1 MTTPTLPEFVPE
13 VAARLDSLAGLVTWD
28 DGGAEIKAAW
38 EVPFGPEESWS
49 LTEEGR
55 VVAGPHGPVP
65 VRVYTPRAA
74 ARGATGADGEG
85 ADLGVGDGS
94 GADPSDALRPALVWC
109 HGGGFMWG
117 DLDQPEAYAVSR
129 GVAGRADAVVVSV
142 DYHLV
147 DEPGPDGVAIPAV
160 HNVDGTTGLHAPV
173 PVDDVVAAVRWT
185 LDHADELGI
194 DPRRVALG
202 GASAGGHLAAMA
214 TQQLATAARSD
225 GGSDGASGDTG
236 KRALAASLLM
246 YPVAEATASTPTDEE
261 AAALAATPMVLRW
274 HAAKMEAMNENYLG
288 RPLATA
294 SDQDFPDL
302 IAARDLS
309 AWPRTYVEV
318 DEFDDLRVGARAL
331 ADRLRAAGAD
341 VEYVVRRGVSHGHL
355 NRIGLEAAHASMDHM
370 AAIVREM

>member
-1 MTTPTLPEFVPE
+1 VKKEKPLTPTAVPEFASE
-13 VAARLDSLAGLVTWD
+13 VAERLAPVVDLENWD
-28 DGGAEIKAAW
+28 DAAPGVREAW
-38 EVPFGPEESWS
+38 EAPFGPEEPSS
-49 LTEEGR
+49 VMEEDR
-55 VVAGPHGPVP
+55 VVTGPHGPVP

-74 ARGATGADGEG
+74 AEKPRGTRDAA
-85 ADLGVGDGS
+85 GVGGVS
-94 GADPSDALRPALVWC
+94 GAPDLDGVGPGRADAPRPALVWC

-129 GVAGRADAVVVSV
+129 GVAARADAVVVSV

-147 DEPGPDGVAIPAV
+147 DEPGPDGTAIPAT

-185 LDHADELGI
+185 LANADELGI

-214 TQQLATAARSD
+214 THRLASEN
-225 GGSDGASGDTG
+225 GG
-236 KRALAASLLM
+236 ALAASLLM
-246 YPVAEATASTPTDEE
+246 YPVAEATASVPDDEE
-261 AAALAATPMVLRW
+261 AAAMAATPMVLRW
-274 HAAKMEAMNENYLG
+274 HAAKMAAMNENYLG
-288 RPLATA
+288 RPLTTA
-294 SDQDFPDL
+294 SAEDFPDR
-302 IAARDLS
+302 IDTQDLS
-309 AWPRTYVEV
+309 VWPRTYVEV

-331 ADRLRAAGAD
+331 ADRLRTVGAD

-370 AAIVREM
+370 AAIIREM

>member
-1 MTTPTLPEFVPE
+1 MTAPTPPEFVPE
-13 VAARLDSLAGLVTWD
+13 IAARLDSLAGLVTWD
-28 DGGAEIKAAW
+28 DGAPEVKEAW
-38 EVPFGPEESWS
+38 EVPFGPEETWS
-49 LTEEGR
+49 LTEEDR
-55 VVAGPHGPVP
+55 VVDGPHGPVP
-65 VRVYTPRAA
+65 VRVYTPRGAA
-74 ARGATGADGEG
+74 GN
-85 ADLGVGDGS
+85 GS
-94 GADPSDALRPALVWC
+94 GADGPDGRRPALVWV

-147 DEPGPDGVAIPAV
+147 DEPGPDGTPIPAA
-160 HNVDGTTGLHAPV
+160 HNADGTTGLHAPI

-194 DPRRVALG
+194 DPQRVALG

-214 TQQLATAARSD
+214 TQYLATAGRNDDAGDAGDAGVGSGAAD
-225 GGSDGASGDTG
+225 GVG
-236 KRALAASLLM
+236 ALAASLLM

-261 AAALAATPMVLRW
+261 AEALAETPMVLRW

-288 RPLATA
+288 RPLTSA
-294 SDQDFPDL
+294 SAEDFPDRL
-302 IAARDLS
+302 AAEQLS

-331 ADRLRAAGAD
+331 ADRLREAGAD